1 MSACT
6 LGRAQLLGGGRV
18 HGGGFFIKGGEAKG
32 RVHVQR
38 EEDSGVPLPS
48 LRLCVQSCCTLLKI
62 LLISCGDPGVGA
74 LAWNPSSWKAKV
86 GG

>member
-1 MSACT
+1 MP
-6 LGRAQLLGGGRV
+6 G
-18 HGGGFFIKGGEAKG
+18 
-32 RVHVQR
+32 
-38 EEDSGVPLPS
+38 

-74 LAWNPSSWKAKV
+74 HAWNPSSWKAKV